1 MNFSHPNWSV
11 DPNFLGCYTNCPILD
26 QTTAGMD
33 FYEQLGAPM
42 NDETF
47 FFAGEA
53 FDYLN
58 GGFMQGAYNTANR
71 VVDQILAKRTY

>member
-1 MNFSHPNWSV
+1 
-11 DPNFLGCYTNCPILD
+11 
-26 QTTAGMD
+26 MD